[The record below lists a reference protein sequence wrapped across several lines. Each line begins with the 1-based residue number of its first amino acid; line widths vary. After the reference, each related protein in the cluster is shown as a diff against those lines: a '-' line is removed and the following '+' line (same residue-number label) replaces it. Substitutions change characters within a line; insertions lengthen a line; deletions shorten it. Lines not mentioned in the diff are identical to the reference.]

1 MFGYNIIPMSS
12 MPVKPE
18 AIGRVTRYI
27 AEHIDEPLPRAR
39 LASVAG
45 FSVPHLHRIFKAC
58 VGQSIATYVRRQRLR
73 RAGRKL
79 MMGAVDIS
87 EVALAAG
94 YDTHAA
100 FGKAFKQRF
109 GLSPGEFR
117 RINSF
122 TAMQILRKGN
132 RYEDQT

>member
-1 MFGYNIIPMSS
+1 
-12 MPVKPE
+12 
-18 AIGRVTRYI
+18 
-27 AEHIDEPLPRAR
+27 
-39 LASVAG
+39 
-45 FSVPHLHRIFKAC
+45 
-58 VGQSIATYVRRQRLR
+58 
-73 RAGRKL
+73 

-100 FGKAFKQRF
+100 FGKAFKQCF
-109 GLSPGEFR
+109 GHSPGEFR
-117 RINSF
+117 SINSF

>member
-1 MFGYNIIPMSS
+1 
-12 MPVKPE
+12 MPADTEV
-18 AIGRVTRYI
+18 ISNVTRYI
-27 AEHIDEPLPRAR
+27 ADHINEPLPRVV

-45 FSVPHLHRIFKAC
+45 FSVPHLQRIFKARL
-58 VGQSIATYVRRQRLR
+58 GESIAAYVRRVRLR
-73 RAGRKL
+73 RAGQKL
-79 MMGAVDIS
+79 LMGAVDIT

-109 GLSPGEFR
+109 GLSPGELR
-117 RINSF
+117 RLNSF

-132 RYEDQT
+132 RYEDQTYQCIDR